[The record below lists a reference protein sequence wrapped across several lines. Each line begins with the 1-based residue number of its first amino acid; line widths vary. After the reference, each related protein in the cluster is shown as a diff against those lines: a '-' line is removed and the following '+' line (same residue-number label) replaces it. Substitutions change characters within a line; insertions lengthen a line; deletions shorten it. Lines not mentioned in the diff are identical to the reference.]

1 MIHVYDKIFL
11 KVVSEDYKFYKG
23 FDIFTETYFEVPKT
37 ENYIILSESIISL
50 FKEKNRYLLATK
62 LTKNHQE
69 CSEILGVTTRSVF
82 RMKNK
87 YE

>member
-1 MIHVYDKIFL
+1 MIHVYKKIFL

-23 FDIFTETYFEVPKT
+23 FDIFTETYFEIPKT

-50 FKEKNRYLLATK
+50 FKEKNRYLLALNLQTK
-62 LTKNHQE
+62 ISERSKLMDLTD
-69 CSEILGVTTRSVF
+69 RSYF
-82 RMKNK
+82 RLKNK

>member
-1 MIHVYDKIFL
+1 MIHVYPNIFL